1 MKKINLKNAV
11 SNLAFLAALAAMLF
25 IAFRFDLR
33 YVETGSMLPD
43 IKIGAICLVDPDAY
57 ENAAPQVGDV
67 AIYSTP
73 TRDVIH
79 RIVRV
84 SDEGYIFKGDNNNS
98 EDYSPVPAEAIGGK
112 VVGVI
117 NIVAPLMRIIKHLG

>member
-1 MKKINLKNAV
+1 MKKINLKNAIG
-11 SNLAFLAALAAMLF
+11 NLAFLAALATMLF

-43 IKIGAICLVDPDAY
+43 IKIGAVCLVDPDAY
-57 ENAAPQVGDV
+57 ENTAPQVGDV

-117 NIVAPLMRIIKHLG
+117 NIVAPLMRTIKHLG